1 MDTSR
6 FRVERDVWPAKS
18 DSNTRADTGERGD
31 STPDL
36 LPREPEFP
44 LDGAPVHEH
53 VRAQARDRPDD
64 PALTFHGKTL
74 TWATLDDHVSRF
86 AAALAE
92 RGHEPGDVCALFL
105 QNCPQFY
112 VAYFGAHRAG
122 LTVAPLNP
130 QLRDVALSYL
140 LEDSAASALVTH
152 PDQLPT
158 VAAVEDA
165 VPLRDVFVVQYRDY
179 ARVGSSLVPVHEVVT
194 DEAPVPEGRHAF
206 SAAVEAADPDHEFP
220 AVDPE
225 DRALLQYT
233 GGTTGMPKGCVHT
246 HWNVTFKAVARSQA
260 PQEGA
265 IQLAVMPVF
274 HVAGKVGAVD
284 APATVGRHVV
294 LLPRYDAES
303 MMAAIDAHDATST
316 WLTVPMA
323 QEILSHETRDEYDLT
338 SLSANRDAMTATSF
352 GTNITEAISE
362 RWADLTGAR
371 LKEGGYGLSETHTG
385 DVHTA
390 GIDRVEPG
398 FVGQPTYGVE
408 VEIRDF
414 ETNEVLP
421 TGAEGEIV
429 LYTPS
434 TMERYHDRPEATA
447 EVLDDDGALHTGD
460 VGRLT
465 DEGFLYFLGRRKDA
479 LKVSGHTL
487 SPREVEYALEE
498 SGLVA
503 DALVV
508 GAPHETRGHVP
519 EAHVIPA
526 EEVDPDE
533 AETEVLDW
541 AADHLA
547 EFKRPKRVVVRESFP
562 RTDLGK
568 VDRKAYREQLPEEY
582 A

>member
-6 FRVERDVWPAKS
+6 FRVERDVWP
-18 DSNTRADTGERGD
+18 D
-31 STPDL
+31 DL
-36 LPREPEFP
+36 LPREPQFP
-44 LDGAPVHEH
+44 LGGAPVHEH
-53 VRAQARDRPDD
+53 VRKQARDRPDQ
-64 PALTFHGKTL
+64 PALTFYGRTL
-74 TWATLDDHVSRF
+74 SWTELDEQVSRF
-86 AAALAE
+86 AAALCD
-92 RGHEPGDVCALFL
+92 RGHDRGVCALFL

-122 LTVAPLNP
+122 ATIAPLNP

-140 LEDSAASALVTH
+140 LEDSGATVLITH

-158 VAAVEDA
+158 VESVEDE
-165 VPLRDVFVVQYRDY
+165 VSLKEVFVVQYRRY
-179 ARVGSSLVPVHEVVT
+179 AGVADTPIPVHDVVT
-194 DEAPVPEGRHAF
+194 DEDPVPADRTSFAD
-206 SAAVEAADPDHEFP
+206 SLVAADPDRSFP
-220 AVDPE
+220 EPAPQ

-246 HWNVTFKAVARSQA
+246 HWNVTFKAVARSLA
-260 PQEGA
+260 PQEDA

-284 APATVGRHVV
+284 APAITGRHVV
-294 LLPRYDAES
+294 VLPRYTAKS
-303 MMAAIDAHDATST
+303 MMAAIDAYGATST

-323 QEILSHETRDEYDLT
+323 EEILTHPEREAYDLT

-352 GTNITEAISE
+352 GTTITEEVSQ
-362 RWADLTGAR
+362 RWAEVTGAR

-390 GIDRVEPG
+390 GVDRVEPG
-398 FVGQPTYGVE
+398 FVGQPTYGVR

-414 ETNEVLP
+414 ETNERLP
-421 TGAEGEIV
+421 TGEEGEIV

-447 EVLDDDGALHTGD
+447 KVLEDDGALHTGD
-460 VGRLT
+460 VGRRT
-465 DEGFLYFLGRRKDA
+465 EEGFLYFLGRRKDA
-479 LKVSGHTL
+479 LKVSGHTV

-498 SGLVA
+498 SGLVT

-508 GAPHETRGHVP
+508 GRDHDTRGQVL
-519 EAHVIPA
+519 EAHVVPA
-526 EEVDPDE
+526 EGVDDNVVTDLE
-533 AETEVLDW
+533 AWCE
-541 AADHLA
+541 AHLA
-547 EFKRPKRVVVRESFP
+547 EFKRPRSVEIRKSFP

-568 VDRKAYREQLPEEY
+568 VDRKAYRERLS
-582 A
+582 ADDG